1 MPAAPSVVVS
11 SPAKINLHL
20 DILRRRDDGFH
31 DLATIFQAIDLEDEL
46 SVGFARGE
54 TDELVVRDAPGLAA
68 DASNLV
74 LRAAALLRSELG
86 ATTVPPLAMELA
98 KRIPMQ
104 AGLGG
109 GSSNAAAALVG
120 IDALL
125 GLKLGDAAL
134 ERLAAKLGSDC
145 AFFVRGGTAVGGG
158 RGEILAPVPRTRDLA
173 VVLVVPPCAV
183 PTREAFAML
192 RPEELGP
199 RTDVA
204 KLLAWL
210 RGEDLAGAR
219 IHNTFQ
225 EPARRRW
232 PAIDDALRVLEG
244 SGVEFALL
252 SGSGSACFA
261 ICNRGL
267 AEELSTDAPHGG
279 SVFVCR
285 PIGCGVVA

>member
-46 SVGFARGE
+46 RVGFARGDA
-54 TDELVVRDAPGLAA
+54 DELVVRDAPCLAA

-86 ATTVPPLAMELA
+86 AATVPPLAMELA

-125 GLKLGDAAL
+125 GLKLGDEAF

-158 RGEILAPVPRTRDLA
+158 RGEILAPVPRKRDFA
-173 VVLVVPPCAV
+173 VIVVVPPCSV

-192 RPEELGP
+192 RPEDLGP

-210 RGEDLAGAR
+210 RGEELAGAR

-225 EPARRRW
+225 APARRRW
-232 PAIDDALRVLEG
+232 PAIDETLRVLER

-261 ICNRGL
+261 ICAPQL
-267 AEELSTDAPHGG
+267 AKEVAAKAGPGG
-279 SVFVCR
+279 RVVPCR
-285 PIGCGVVA
+285 PVAWGARA